1 MVENIAGKVLTGERA
16 LFKGEDLNIY
26 ETIFEDGESPLK
38 ESRNINLKNS
48 MFRWKYPLWYAKN
61 VNVRECTWFETAR
74 SGVWYTENISVED
87 SMIEAPKNFRRCRE
101 VSLKNV
107 SMSP

>member
-48 MFRWKYPLWYAKN
+48 MFRW
-61 VNVRECTWFETAR
+61 
-74 SGVWYTENISVED
+74 
-87 SMIEAPKNFRRCRE
+87 
-101 VSLKNV
+101 
-107 SMSP
+107 